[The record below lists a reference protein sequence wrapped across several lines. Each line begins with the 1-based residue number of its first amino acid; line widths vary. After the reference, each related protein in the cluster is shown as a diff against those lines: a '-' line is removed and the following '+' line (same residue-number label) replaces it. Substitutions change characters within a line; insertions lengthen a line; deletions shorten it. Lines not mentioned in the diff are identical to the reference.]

1 MINKAIK
8 KLVSKNFL
16 CFASRQKQN
25 KIINHN
31 KNIISINVSNIRN
44 VSNIKNV
51 SNVGSG
57 LFDGIPNEEIDK
69 DKLIYLVKNMQMVNL
84 KEKGILNNISNLL
97 KRHMNQFTIDEIYL
111 IIHSFS
117 KLDFRKYSLYNN
129 FVKIIMTKKPVINT
143 RTLTQMLIDLHKT
156 SSLDLNALTFFT
168 QYYINNLV
176 KNFSLFDLSMILYIF
191 NKYNYNDFIT
201 VNKICQ
207 TISDHFIPII
217 DEDKGVL
224 TTILLSLSVLNL
236 NYEIYSNFLKLYVYT
251 NYEKFEI
258 KYLCN
263 ISYSIALWLA
273 RGSVKDKF
281 LSELLKDIVFLL
293 INNMQKLKNDELKQL
308 HIVLYFLR
316 AMEENY
322 EDAIKKI
329 EKKNIKN
336 TITVSKMQ
344 QQVEKIFTEIGLNVN
359 KEFPVGPYVLDFA
372 LKKKKIYVEV
382 NGFTHYYT
390 FDGKINN
397 KTNLKYFIL
406 NKLKWKI
413 VTIEYM
419 DWKNKSKD
427 DKIKYIETNI
437 LEKIK

>member
-217 DEDKGVL
+217 DEDK
-224 TTILLSLSVLNL
+224 
-236 NYEIYSNFLKLYVYT
+236 
-251 NYEKFEI
+251 
-258 KYLCN
+258 
-263 ISYSIALWLA
+263 A

-406 NKLKWKI
+406 NKLKWKVIVSTFFLKKKYLKEDEVFFEICTQRYFIILFCTQI

>member
-129 FVKIIMTKKPVINT
+129 FVKIIMTKKP
-143 RTLTQMLIDLHKT
+143 
-156 SSLDLNALTFFT
+156 
-168 QYYINNLV
+168 
-176 KNFSLFDLSMILYIF
+176 
-191 NKYNYNDFIT
+191 
-201 VNKICQ
+201 

-406 NKLKWKI
+406 NKLKWKVIVSTFFLKKKYLKEDEVFFEICTQRYFIILFCTQI

>member
-8 KLVSKNFL
+8 KLTTKNIL
-16 CFASRQKQN
+16 CFVSRQKQDH
-25 KIINHN
+25 IINYN
-31 KNIISINVSNIRN
+31 KYFISRNVSNIRN
-44 VSNIKNV
+44 D
-51 SNVGSG
+51 
-57 LFDGIPNEEIDK
+57 LFDGITNGEIDK
-69 DKLIYLVKNMQMVNL
+69 DKLIYLVKNIQMIDL

-97 KRHMNQFTIDEIYL
+97 KSHINQFNIDEIYL

-117 KLDFRKYSLYNN
+117 KLNFTKYSLYNN
-129 FVKIIMTKKPVINT
+129 FVKVIMTKKPVINT
-143 RTLTQMLIDLHKT
+143 RMLTQILIDLHKT

-176 KNFSLFDLSMILYIF
+176 KSFSLFDLSMILYIF
-191 NKYNYNDFIT
+191 NKYNYNDCVT
-201 VNKICQ
+201 VNKICRV
-207 TISDHFIPII
+207 ISEHFIPII

-224 TTILLSLSVLNL
+224 TTILLSLSALNL
-236 NYEIYSNFLKLYVYT
+236 NYEIYSSFLKLHVYT

-263 ISYSIALWLA
+263 ISYSITLWLA
-273 RGSVKDKF
+273 RGGVKDKF
-281 LSELLKDIVFLL
+281 LNELLSNIVLLL
-293 INNMQKLKNDELKQL
+293 ISNMHKLKNDELKQL

-316 AMEENY
+316 ALGEDY
-322 EDAIKKI
+322 DDAIKKV

-344 QQVEKIFTEIGLNVN
+344 QQVEKIFTEIGLNVD
-359 KEFPVGPYVLDFA
+359 KEYPVGPYMLDFA
-372 LKKKKIYVEV
+372 LKKKKIDIEV

-390 FDGKINN
+390 FDGKVNN

-406 NKLKWKI
+406 NKLNWKI

>member
-8 KLVSKNFL
+8 KLSTKNIL
-16 CFASRQKQN
+16 CFVSRQKQDN
-25 KIINHN
+25 IINYN
-31 KNIISINVSNIRN
+31 KYFISRNVSNIRN
-44 VSNIKNV
+44 D
-51 SNVGSG
+51 
-57 LFDGIPNEEIDK
+57 LFDGIPNGEIDK
-69 DKLIYLVKNMQMVNL
+69 DKLIYLVKNMQMIDL

-97 KRHMNQFTIDEIYL
+97 KNHINQFNIDEIYL

-117 KLDFRKYSLYNN
+117 KLNFTKYSLYNN

-143 RTLTQMLIDLHKT
+143 RMLTQILIDLHKT

-168 QYYINNLV
+168 QHYINNLV
-176 KNFSLFDLSMILYIF
+176 KSFSLFDISMILYIF
-191 NKYNYNDFIT
+191 NKYNYNDFVT

-207 TISDHFIPII
+207 VISEHFIPII
-217 DEDKGVL
+217 DEVANDKGVL
-224 TTILLSLSVLNL
+224 TTILLSLSALNL
-236 NYEIYSNFLKLYVYT
+236 NYEIYFSFLKLHVYP
-251 NYEKFEI
+251 NYEQFEI

-273 RGSVKDKF
+273 RDCVKDKF
-281 LSELLKDIVFLL
+281 LIELLNSIVILL
-293 INNMQKLKNDELKQL
+293 INNMHKLKNDELKQL

-316 AMEENY
+316 AIGENY
-322 EDAIKKI
+322 EEAIKKL

-344 QQVEKIFTEIGLNVN
+344 QQVERIFTEIGLNVD
-359 KEFPVGPYVLDFA
+359 KEFPVGPYMLDFA
-372 LKKKKIYVEV
+372 IKKKKIDIEV

-397 KTNLKYFIL
+397 KTNVKYFIL
-406 NKLKWKI
+406 NKLNWKI

-427 DKIKYIETNI
+427 VNLKKN
-437 LEKIK
+437 EKQLYE